1 MPLTLE
7 MITCTWTLGMVHIVL
22 WLFDVTVAGVFF
34 RLLYTTLRG
43 ALEPSDNVT
52 KGNTHDTQTFIS
64 IKNPFSYFSTIF
76 MNQAQQVNTPK
87 SKWRQAPLAMNRPP
101 PRRAMSLNEAPI
113 RGDWALGCAVTLR
126 EFEVYWMLSSY
137 SKLYTALEGIQ
148 LADNREQPQRE
159 NVQK

>member
-1 MPLTLE
+1 
-7 MITCTWTLGMVHIVL
+7 MVHIVL
-22 WLFDVTVAGVFF
+22 WLSDVTVAGVFF

-87 SKWRQAPLAMNRPP
+87 SK
-101 PRRAMSLNEAPI
+101 
-113 RGDWALGCAVTLR
+113 
-126 EFEVYWMLSSY
+126 
-137 SKLYTALEGIQ
+137 
-148 LADNREQPQRE
+148 
-159 NVQK
+159 